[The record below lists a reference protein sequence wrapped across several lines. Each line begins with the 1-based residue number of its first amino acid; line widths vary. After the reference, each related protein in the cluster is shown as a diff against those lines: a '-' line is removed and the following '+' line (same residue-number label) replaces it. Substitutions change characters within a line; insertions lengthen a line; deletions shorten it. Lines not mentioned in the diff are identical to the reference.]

1 MITVGAVV
9 AVAVL
14 LLSLPFLVVTAL
26 KGKWGVAAL
35 GVLFW
40 PAAVIGAVRLAK
52 PDSWWARRRYDA
64 DRRARAAAVLPSR
77 RRQAALAAAVIVPAA
92 AFVAVGLK
100 AYRIPTASMEP
111 TLRCEAPAPGCTG
124 DASDRVLGLRSFLA
138 GASGSGDVV
147 AYRMPDEGAA
157 RCGFPG
163 TYVHRV
169 ARAASG
175 EVFVVGDNRQF
186 SCDSRVFGPI
196 PENAVEARIVFR
208 YWPLSR
214 FGRVD

>member
-1 MITVGAVV
+1 VV

-14 LLSLPFLVVTAL
+14 LLSLPFLVVTVL
-26 KGKWGVAAL
+26 KGKRGVAAL
-35 GVLFW
+35 GILFW

-64 DRRARAAAVLPSR
+64 DRRARAAAVIPSR
-77 RRQAALAAAVIVPAA
+77 RRQDALAAAVIVPAA

-124 DASDRVLGLRSFLA
+124 DASDRVLALRSFLA
-138 GASGSGDVV
+138 GAPGSGDVV
-147 AYRMPDEGAA
+147 AYRMPDDGVA
-157 RCGFPG
+157 RCGTPG

-169 ARAASG
+169 ARAAASG
-175 EVFVVGDNRQF
+175 QVFVVGDSREF

-196 PENAVEARIVFR
+196 PESAVEARIVFR